1 MAQNL
6 MVCQF
11 CETSNETKYKC
22 VNCDLILCEGCKI
35 KIHTKIKKTEVHQ
48 VLDLKEFS
56 NLGASETIRHLD
68 LKDIQCLI
76 HNAEHCI
83 IYCEDCK
90 VLLCA
95 ICLLE
100 SHRTHNLTKITEVY
114 HKKVKELQELDS
126 KLCEEL
132 SFYVDLEK
140 EMKQIK
146 SVENDQYTDIKQ
158 RILKKES
165 ELKENITKQREN
177 LITKLDKLW
186 KPRQEEMSRQLKD
199 AKEKYEALARNK
211 AQIEETFQSHNATV
225 IFTASGKLD
234 NDLPT
239 RPANIIS
246 EQKLIFS
253 ETRNLDDNKEIFGST
268 LTIPEFRIAG
278 TFTSDTEDGIYKIKT
293 FENNAKVLSL
303 TNKTTIKSFKL
314 KDSKCI
320 TTSIAKNNKVNIIDM
335 TKTPDNK
342 LLFTV
347 AASEI
352 RCLSTFKGDS
362 KIVTLTSIS
371 PLIARGIHATDI
383 NILVGFREHGSNFP
397 LQNESRRGILVYDY
411 NCRHMRT
418 YEYDTNNQRL
428 FTLPD
433 TISTN
438 INEDICVIDHVNATW
453 EGRVVVLGLYGNL
466 KWTYKGQPSI
476 NSEFNFAPIDLI
488 TTKEGLILVS
498 DRNSNAVHMLS
509 MEGLLIT
516 SLNKNHGI
524 EKPLALNIDQKCQL
538 QIGCSGK
545 GAKDGLGKLYTVDV
559 SF

>member
-1 MAQNL
+1 
-6 MVCQF
+6 
-11 CETSNETKYKC
+11 
-22 VNCDLILCEGCKI
+22 CDLILCEGCKI
-35 KIHTKIKKTEVHQ
+35 KIHTKILKNEVHQ

-68 LKDIQCLI
+68 LKDIQCSI
-76 HNAEHCI
+76 HNAEECI

-100 SHRTHNLTKITEVY
+100 SHRNHNLTKIKEVY

-132 SFYVDLEK
+132 LFYTDLEK
-140 EMKQIK
+140 ELIQIS

-186 KPRQEEMSRQLKD
+186 KPREGEISRQLKD
-199 AKEKYEALARNK
+199 AKEKYDALARTS
-211 AQIEETFQSHNATV
+211 AQIEETFQSHNATA
-225 IFTASGKLD
+225 IFTASGKLN
-234 NDLPT
+234 NDLPS
-239 RPANIIS
+239 RPVNTSIS

-253 ETRNLDDNKEIFGST
+253 ETRNLDYNKEVFGST
-268 LTIPEFRIAG
+268 LTIPECKIAG
-278 TFTSDTEDGIYKIKT
+278 RFTSDTKDSIYKIQT
-293 FENNAKVLSL
+293 FENNTNILSS
-303 TNKTTIKSFKL
+303 TNKITIKSFEL
-314 KDSKCI
+314 KDAKCI
-320 TTSIAKNNKVNIIDM
+320 TTSIAKDKEVTIIDM
-335 TKTPDNK
+335 TKTSDDK

-347 AASEI
+347 AAPEI

-362 KIVTLTSIS
+362 KIETFTSIW

-438 INEDICVIDHVNATW
+438 INEDICVIDHVNTMW
-453 EGRVVVLGLYGNL
+453 EGRVVVIGLYGNL

-509 MEGLLIT
+509 MEGCLVT

-524 EKPLALNIDQKCQL
+524 EKPLALNIDQKGQL
-538 QIGCSGK
+538 QIGCSSK
-545 GAKDGLGKLYTVDV
+545 GAKDGLSKLYTVDV